1 MTASSAAT
9 FLPQKFS
16 HEQLRLIVDLY
27 DEDTAFVLIL
37 SFERNESIPHRSFS
51 LVLQY

>member
-1 MTASSAAT
+1 MIAIASSAAT

-27 DEDTAFVLIL
+27 DEDTAFCADPFI
-37 SFERNESIPHRSFS
+37 RT
-51 LVLQY
+51 Q